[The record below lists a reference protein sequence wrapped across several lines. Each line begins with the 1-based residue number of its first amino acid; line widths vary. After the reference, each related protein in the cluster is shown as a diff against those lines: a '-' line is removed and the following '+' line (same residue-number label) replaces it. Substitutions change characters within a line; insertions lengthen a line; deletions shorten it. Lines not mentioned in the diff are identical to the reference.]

1 MIDLFIISP
10 RPNLSIFFMFHHLL
24 PHSYFLLKVDF
35 WGPKMVFFCYDN
47 FQVFCHPGT
56 DSNAII
62 VVSIFRQLLVLFFTF
77 KGVLISLS
85 SVCSCQSHL
94 KTEQCL
100 FFFPIINKSL
110 QASLKPKK
118 NKDHLDSVF

>member
-1 MIDLFIISP
+1 MIDFAHYFSKAKLVNIFHVLSFAPLTPISSRRSCFFWAQILP
-10 RPNLSIFFMFHHLL
+10 IFKC
-24 PHSYFLLKVDF
+24 PVVTDS
-35 WGPKMVFFCYDN
+35 
-47 FQVFCHPGT
+47 
-56 DSNAII
+56 DSNAI
-62 VVSIFRQLLVLFFTF
+62 VAVSIFRQLLVLFFTF